1 MPRGDAMMS
10 KLLLAFFLLVYP
22 VTVRADQAD
31 PRVSVIG
38 EALKEQLALT
48 GLDAMP
54 GNGGLLEVALYGRN
68 LDPSYLRLE
77 ARVEWFDVNG
87 RKIRTI
93 LSRWTKFPARG
104 RSEFR
109 FTAVAPGPDAVDFS
123 ISIRKGA

>member
-1 MPRGDAMMS
+1 MMP
-10 KLLLAFFLLVYP
+10 KLLLVLFLLVYP
-22 VTVRADQAD
+22 VTVRADLSD

-38 EALKEQLALT
+38 EALKEQVAVT
-48 GLDAMP
+48 GLDAVH
-54 GNGGLLEVALYGRN
+54 GNGGLLEVALFGRN
-68 LDPSYLRLE
+68 RESSYLRLE

-123 ISIRKGA
+123 IFIRKGA